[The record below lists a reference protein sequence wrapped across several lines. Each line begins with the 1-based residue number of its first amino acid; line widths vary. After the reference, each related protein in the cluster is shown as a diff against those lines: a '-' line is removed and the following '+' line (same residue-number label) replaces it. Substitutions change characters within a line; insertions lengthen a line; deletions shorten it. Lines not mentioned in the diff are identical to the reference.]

1 MPHVLTPEDWISFKQ
16 VSGPQI
22 SPDGGLIAFVIADT
36 FKASGGTPKLPKAG
50 VYAVPTAGG
59 PVRRL
64 TNGPRS
70 DTFPRWS
77 PDGRSLAFL
86 SDREEDG
93 QRQVYLLPR
102 DGGEARRLTNVRGT
116 IPSPRT
122 LIPVQFSPDGRF
134 IAFLKEDEE
143 SAEVRARH
151 GLGNDAIEFEKNHRY
166 VHLWTV
172 DIETGKTACVSPGG
186 LQIWE
191 FAISP
196 DGKRAAAVVS
206 DLPYEQ
212 DWYLNR
218 LAVFELGGE
227 TARTVHQTSRQVAK
241 PAWSPDGAHIAF
253 LTSMWSDRGS
263 DTGAIYVVAADGGDA
278 RDVTEG
284 HDVSYERAVWS
295 ADGRTLLASA
305 NMHAGAGMVEIDV
318 ETGAATRLWE
328 AQEYLNGCSMSDDGV
343 IAAAIESPDRPAEVF
358 ACRVEDGSIRWRRLT
373 DANPQAGDV
382 RIGSTRE
389 VRWSAADGLEIQGL
403 LVTPPGYD
411 GANALPTVMLVHG
424 GPTSS
429 DHFRYQAMFRWAQI
443 IACRGFAV
451 FQPNYRGSVGWGLEF
466 AERIIGDMGGLDFQD
481 MLAGLDHL
489 IEEGVADPD
498 RLGIAGSSYG
508 GFTACWAVTQT
519 DRFKA
524 AVGIASVTDYRS
536 FHGHSYLHTWDVMYY
551 GGSDPYDPEDRHAR
565 FSPINHTRNAKTPV
579 LLLHG
584 QEDQDVPVGQSHQ
597 FFRALKDRG
606 VETELVLYPR
616 EPHVPSER
624 AHLLDMA
631 RRIPGWF
638 ERWLTAQGEAA
649 LAWAGSGGPG
659 HKPTAQVGGS

>member
-1 MPHVLTPEDWISFKQ
+1 MPHALTPEDWISFKQ
-16 VSGPQI
+16 VSDPQI
-22 SPDGGLIAFVIADT
+22 SPDGKLIAFVVADT
-36 FKASGGTPKLPKAG
+36 FRANGGTPKLPVAAI
-50 VYAVPTAGG
+50 YSVPVAGG

-93 QRQVYLLPR
+93 QRQVHLLPR
-102 DGGEARRLTNVRGT
+102 DGGESRRLTDVRGT

-122 LIPVQFSPDGRF
+122 LIPLQFGPDGRS
-134 IAFLKEDEE
+134 IAFLLEDEE

-151 GLGNDAIEFEKNHRY
+151 GIGNDAIEFEKNHRY
-166 VHLWTV
+166 VRLWTV
-172 DIETGKTACVSPGG
+172 DVESGQTTCVSPEG
-186 LQIWE
+186 LQLWE

-218 LAVFELGGE
+218 LAVFDLGGGE
-227 TARTVHQTSRQVAK
+227 ARTVHHTDRQVAK
-241 PAWSPDGAHIAF
+241 PAWSPDSSSIAF
-253 LTSMWSDRGS
+253 LTSMWSDRGA
-263 DTGAIYVVAADGGDA
+263 DTGAVYVLDVETGRA
-278 RDVTEG
+278 RDLTEG
-284 HDVSYERAVWS
+284 HDVSYERVAWS
-295 ADGRTLLASA
+295 ADGTKILAAA
-305 NMHAGAGMVEIDV
+305 NVHAGSGVMELDV
-318 ETGAATRLWE
+318 KTGAAEGLWE
-328 AQEYLNGCSMSDDGV
+328 AKEYLGGYSVSGTGIV
-343 IAAAIESPDRPAEVF
+343 AATIESPTQPPDVFVGDR
-358 ACRVEDGSIRWRRLT
+358 DGQTVRWRKLT
-373 DANPQAGDV
+373 DCNPQATDV
-382 RIGSTRE
+382 EIGATRE
-389 VRWSAADGLEIQGL
+389 VRWHASDGLELQGL
-403 LVTPPGYD
+403 LVTPPGDD
-411 GANALPTVMLVHG
+411 GAQLLPTVMLVHG

-429 DHFRYQAMFRWAQI
+429 DHFRYQAMFRWAQV

-489 IEEGVADPD
+489 VDQGIADPD
-498 RLGIAGSSYG
+498 RLGVAGSSYG
-508 GFTACWAVTQT
+508 GFTTCWAVTQT

-536 FHGHSYLHTWDVMYY
+536 FHGRSYLHTWDRIYY
-551 GGSDPYDPEDRHAR
+551 GGSDPYDPDDKHAR
-565 FSPINHTRNAKTPV
+565 FSPINHVKNAKTPT

-584 QEDQDVPVGQSHQ
+584 QEDWDVPVEQSYQ
-597 FFRALKDRG
+597 FHRALKEMG

-631 RRIPGWF
+631 RRVTGWF
-638 ERWLTAQGEAA
+638 QRWL
-649 LAWAGSGGPG
+649 
-659 HKPTAQVGGS
+659 